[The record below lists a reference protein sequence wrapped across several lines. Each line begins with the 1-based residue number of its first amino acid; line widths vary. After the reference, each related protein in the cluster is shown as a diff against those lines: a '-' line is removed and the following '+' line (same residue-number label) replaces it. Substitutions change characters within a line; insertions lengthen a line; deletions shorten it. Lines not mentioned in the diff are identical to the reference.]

1 MATLLEK
8 YNNRLTIAESAYNK
22 FSGGEKMSN
31 SRKIATAQCLQA
43 VDKFLTEA
51 YANSVGTQRA
61 DMGMFKK
68 FALDLTT
75 IAVPNLIAHELVI
88 VSPMASMSGYV
99 NYLNY
104 TYGSNKGGITQG
116 QTYNNPFKLGDID
129 ANYSSQKVVEA
140 KTAVGAGGAVTGTLN
155 WNPLV
160 PGMAEFVIGTE
171 TYRDGGDGQIYKG
184 RTVSTGVTADQMGN
198 VSAGTV
204 TTPGTLVSGSSI
216 NYTTGEYSFT
226 DAGLSQ
232 STPVLCNYVYD
243 NAYVPQNDIPLL
255 NAKMETI
262 PLLAKPRRLAIFYS
276 QLAAYQAKTD
286 YSGLDLNAALTE
298 QAVGMLSY
306 EIDTEIT
313 QLLIDNAADEAGLV
327 WSKTLPVGV
336 SKSEHYNGFS
346 EVIEIGRKLIYD
358 RTKRFSPNYM
368 LVSSSL
374 LPVMSFINGWTA
386 APVGTINGPY
396 LAGTINGIKV
406 FVTPN
411 IGENEFVMGVNGSDM
426 RSSAAVY
433 APYMAI
439 VPTQLLQYA
448 DGGTSQGFSTLYDLK
463 MLNPSLLVKGHITA

>member
-1 MATLLEK
+1 
-8 YNNRLTIAESAYNK
+8 
-22 FSGGEKMSN
+22 
-31 SRKIATAQCLQA
+31 
-43 VDKFLTEA
+43 
-51 YANSVGTQRA
+51 
-61 DMGMFKK
+61 
-68 FALDLTT
+68 
-75 IAVPNLIAHELVI
+75 
-88 VSPMASMSGYV
+88 MASMSGYV

-104 TYGSNKGGITQG
+104 TYGSNKGSITQG

-204 TTPGTLVSGSSI
+204 TAPGTLVSGSSI

-276 QLAAYQAKTD
+276 QLAAYQAN
-286 YSGLDLNAALTE
+286 LDWL
-298 QAVGMLSY
+298 
-306 EIDTEIT
+306 
-313 QLLIDNAADEAGLV
+313 
-327 WSKTLPVGV
+327 
-336 SKSEHYNGFS
+336 
-346 EVIEIGRKLIYD
+346 
-358 RTKRFSPNYM
+358 
-368 LVSSSL
+368 
-374 LPVMSFINGWTA
+374 FI
-386 APVGTINGPY
+386 
-396 LAGTINGIKV
+396 
-406 FVTPN
+406 
-411 IGENEFVMGVNGSDM
+411 
-426 RSSAAVY
+426 
-433 APYMAI
+433 
-439 VPTQLLQYA
+439 Q
-448 DGGTSQGFSTLYDLK
+448 
-463 MLNPSLLVKGHITA
+463 